1 MGGGGG
7 GRWCGCEAPVPTPTR
22 STHRSPHPPPPQPR
36 RRVKVVILAVL
47 RPKVGHGDLGEDE
60 AAKDEVGRRAALD
73 VDGDQAVGRA
83 QGGGDAAHRTA
94 PQDTQLGRLPR
105 VLAGDEVGKGDA
117 LAGAEGHSAVARDV
131 DA

>member
-1 MGGGGG
+1 MGVEGGAGV
-7 GRWCGCEAPVPTPTR
+7 RRPSQPPPAPPTALPT
-22 STHRSPHPPPPQPR
+22 PPPPQPR